1 MIEPLKSAE
10 PLIDIG
16 VNLSNN
22 RFQDDLPE
30 VLQRAQRANVQQCIL
45 TGTSESESEQVVAL
59 CERFASDFPNMLY
72 ATAGVHPHDA
82 KSFTSNTLATLKML
96 ASSEHV
102 VAIGETGLDF
112 NRNFS
117 TPSDQEKAFEA
128 QLELAIELQLPVF
141 MHERDAHQRQF
152 EILQQ
157 YRDHLTNGVIHCFTG
172 DKTALFN
179 YLDMDLHI
187 GITGWICDERRGD
200 ELQQLVKNIPLNR
213 LMLESDAPYLLP
225 RTIRPKP
232 KSSRNEPAL
241 LPWVLKAIAEHRSET
256 EAQIA
261 VASTQATKAFF
272 GIDTRR

>member
-1 MIEPLKSAE
+1 MSDPLKSAE

-22 RFQDDLPE
+22 SFQDDLPE
-30 VLQRAQRANVQQCIL
+30 VLQSAQRANVQQCIV
-45 TGTSESESEQVVAL
+45 TGTSEAESEQVIAL
-59 CERFASDFPNMLY
+59 CERFADDFPNMLY

-82 KSFTSNTLATLKML
+82 KTFTGNTLAGLKTL
-96 ASSEHV
+96 ASNQHV

-112 NRNFS
+112 NRNYS
-117 TPSDQEKAFEA
+117 PRTDQETAFES
-128 QLELAIELQLPVF
+128 QLELAVELQLPVF
-141 MHERDAHQRQF
+141 MHERDAHQRQL
-152 EILQQ
+152 EILKH

-187 GITGWICDERRGD
+187 GVTGWICDERRGA

-232 KSSRNEPAL
+232 KSRRNEPAL
-241 LPWVLKAIAEHRSET
+241 LPWVLKAIAEHRSEA

-261 VASTQATKAFF
+261 IASTQTTKAFF
-272 GIDTRR
+272 RLNRN